1 MTPEWQPPGKRE
13 HGRPKDT
20 WRRMAKP
27 GLVGGAG
34 GRGGGGEATHANGEE
49 VSRMKELCQYP
60 MRHLLQKGAI
70 LMTDD
75 DNDEALRDVNDASV
89 RSKIRLK

>member
-1 MTPEWQPPGKRE
+1 MGDRKIPGE
-13 HGRPKDT
+13 G
-20 WRRMAKP
+20 WRNP
-27 GLVGGAG
+27 VWLEELGGG
-34 GRGGGGEATHANGEE
+34 GGGGEATHANGEE

>member
-1 MTPEWQPPGKRE
+1 MATTRKKRAWE
-13 HGRPKDT
+13 TERYLEKDGET
-20 WRRMAKP
+20 RFGWRSW
-27 GLVGGAG
+27 GEG
-34 GRGGGGEATHANGEE
+34 GGGGEATHANGEE